1 MSLRPNV
8 LKGLFQVFV
17 QTLGAN
23 LSGFQAFAVENACGS
38 LSKMFHI
45 SIWKFKSNARLN
57 LFWPIFFELSPPEIF
72 GDFRLRNQTLTTSYE
87 VFPLFSEL
95 CLSENFHDWISENFH
110 DWISSFR
117 IWPIRNLSRLETPV
131 ASYVFSRRSAGLAQH
146 DWPGA
151 SGWSARSFWADSGL
165 YSAFF
170 GQFWAK

>member
-23 LSGFQAFAVENACGS
+23 LSGFQAFAAENACGS

-87 VFPLFSEL
+87 FFPLFSEL
-95 CLSENFHDWISENFH
+95 CSSENFHDWISENFH
-110 DWISSFR
+110 DWISFFR

-131 ASYVFSRRSAGLAQH
+131 RSTPLPLALMVKMRLKEQFLSSLA
-146 DWPGA
+146 DLKSSTTRNPGC
-151 SGWSARSFWADSGL
+151 
-165 YSAFF
+165 
-170 GQFWAK
+170 

>member
-95 CLSENFHDWISENFH
+95 CWSENFHDWISENFH
-110 DWISSFR
+110 DWISFFR
-117 IWPIRNLSRLETPV
+117 IWPIRNLSRLETRV
-131 ASYVFSRRSAGLAQH
+131 RSTPLPLALMVKMRLKEQFLSSLA
-146 DWPGA
+146 DLKSSTTRNPGC
-151 SGWSARSFWADSGL
+151 
-165 YSAFF
+165 
-170 GQFWAK
+170 

>member
-87 VFPLFSEL
+87 FFPLFSEL
-95 CLSENFHDWISENFH
+95 CSSENFHDWISENFH
-110 DWISSFR
+110 DWISFFR

-131 ASYVFSRRSAGLAQH
+131 RSTPLPLALMVKMRLKEQFLSSLA
-146 DWPGA
+146 DLKSSTTRNPGC
-151 SGWSARSFWADSGL
+151 
-165 YSAFF
+165 
-170 GQFWAK
+170 